1 VSRTIN
7 PTPVSYQEG
16 HRETFWVSEL
26 TEGTA
31 YTIQATL
38 KLVSEHAYW
47 YVDDTLN
54 LSIDDLKKAASVF
67 ESKIYPTMT
76 SNFGDIWNPG
86 VDNDPRLTVLHTPI
100 KAADGYFGSQDEYP
114 RQVHPHSNQREMIY
128 MDGSRLRPGSEAYLG
143 VLAHEL
149 QHAVHWNLDP
159 GEDTWINEGMS
170 EVAKGMAGYRAS
182 FVNSFLQNPDTQLDY
197 WPDNLTSSAPNYGA
211 ATLFITYL
219 AQHYGGYGR
228 LKELAQHPADSIN
241 GVEAYL
247 APYGVTFLE
256 VFKDWVVANYLD
268 ADEGRHGYP
277 DYTARVRDIDM
288 LFAHGEKQDTLPQL
302 SARYIDLRFE
312 DGDALVSFQGES
324 SVSQVATTCHSG
336 RYCWWSNRGDS
347 IDSTLTR
354 EFDLSGLTGA
364 TLEFWTWYSI
374 EENWDYAYV
383 GASTD
388 GGATWTLLQ
397 GQHTTSENPIGNSFG
412 HGYTGRSGDWVQERI
427 DLSPYAGV
435 KVLVR
440 FEYVTDDAVY
450 LDGFVVDDIAVPEL
464 GFLDDA
470 EEALDWQAQGFVRT
484 DNTLPQDYFVQV
496 VEKGLDGKVSV
507 RDMPLG
513 DARKGQILVQ
523 GFGSRIENAVV
534 IVSPVT
540 LGTHQ
545 RVQYTLT
552 IGPAR

>member
-54 LSIDDLKKAASVF
+54 LSLDDLKKAASVF

-149 QHAVHWNLDP
+149 QHAVHWNLDS

-170 EVAKGMAGYRAS
+170 EVAKGVAGYRAS
-182 FVNSFLQNPDTQLDY
+182 FISAFLQNPDTQLDY

-219 AQHYGGYGR
+219 AQHYGGYER
-228 LKELAQHPADSIN
+228 LKELVQHPADSIN

-247 APYGVTFLE
+247 SAYGVTFLE

-268 ADEGRHGYP
+268 EDEGRYGYP
-277 DYTARVRDIDM
+277 GYAARVRDIDM
-288 LFAHGEKQDTLPQL
+288 MFAHGERQDTLPQL
-302 SARYIDLRFE
+302 SARYIDLRFK
-312 DGDALVSFQGES
+312 DGDALVSFQGETT
-324 SVSQVATTCHSG
+324 VPQVATSCHSG

-364 TLEFWTWYSI
+364 TLEFWTWYSV

-412 HGYTGRSGDWVQERI
+412 HGFTGRSGGWVQERI
-427 DLSPYAGV
+427 DLSPYVGK

-470 EEALDWQAQGFVRT
+470 EQAGDWQAQGFVRT
-484 DNTLPQDYFVQV
+484 DNTLPQDYLVQI

-507 RDMPLG
+507 RDVPL
-513 DARKGQILVQ
+513 DEARKGQILVQ

-545 RVQYTLT
+545 RASYTLT
-552 IGPAR
+552 VGPAR